1 MIRHRYGSSRSFR
14 GLEFSEDFLLIGHFI
29 FVLFLPF
36 ITTKFPIVPA
46 SSRLSPVS
54 TCGTGRK
61 VVAKCILIFLFVSF
75 SVLYSSQLTDFSVY
89 RLAEVEVTA
98 LYSHIPEIFPSSMT
112 EVGNLLSERY

>member
-61 VVAKCILIFLFVSF
+61 VVAN
-75 SVLYSSQLTDFSVY
+75 
-89 RLAEVEVTA
+89 
-98 LYSHIPEIFPSSMT
+98 PSSLT
-112 EVGNLLSERY
+112 LVCTAWQK